1 MDRALHD
8 RPGHIHLLHA
18 QQTDSNPFSRP
29 TTPGHHALQIG
40 FCGLGAM
47 GYPMARNLA
56 KWRNQHVPGSLP
68 VLVWNRTRSKSEDL
82 LKELG
87 EEMITI
93 ADSLEQVASDC
104 DIIFTNL
111 SNDDVVRS
119 VYQTFAKA
127 LQQPKPTKNNK
138 IFVETSTI
146 YPTCAAEVDTLLSN
160 LPSTHFVA
168 SPVFGPP
175 ATAAT
180 AQLLIVMSG
189 DYRSKKEV
197 AHILIPAV
205 GRKVLD
211 LGGNIEKAPTFK
223 LIGNSLILGSL
234 ELLAEVFTL
243 SEKAGIGAGLV
254 HQFIKDMMPAP
265 PLVNYGEKMLHDQFD
280 GSKGF
285 AIDGGLKDSA
295 HIRKLATELDSPMPA
310 LDAAHQH
317 MLTARAL
324 HANQARRGNARFD
337 VLDWSSLVAGARVA
351 AGLDGFDSSKHSKVI
366 PED

>member
-1 MDRALHD
+1 MDHGAQA
-8 RPGHIHLLHA
+8 RPAHAHLLHA
-18 QQTDSNPFSRP
+18 QQTDPNPFSRP

-47 GYPMARNLA
+47 GYPMALNLA
-56 KWRNQHVPGSLP
+56 KWRAQHVPGSLP
-68 VLVWNRTRSKSEDL
+68 ILVWNRTKEKGQNL

-87 EEMITI
+87 EEAITV
-93 ADSLEQVASDC
+93 AESLEQVASEC
-104 DIIFTNL
+104 DIVFTNL
-111 SNDDVVRS
+111 SNDEVVRG

-127 LQQPKPTKNNK
+127 IHDRKTTSNK

-146 YPTCAAEVDTLLSN
+146 YPTLAAELDTLLSN
-160 LPSTHFVA
+160 VPHTHFVT

-175 ATAAT
+175 AVAAT
-180 AQLLIVMSG
+180 AQLLVVMSG

-197 AHILIPAV
+197 AHIIIPAV

-211 LGGNIEKAPTFK
+211 LGGNVEKAPTFK
-223 LIGNSLILGSL
+223 LIGNSMILGSL
-234 ELLAEVFTL
+234 ELLAEVQTL

-254 HQFIKDMMPAP
+254 QQLIKEVLPAP
-265 PLVNYGEKMLHDQFD
+265 PLISYGDKMLHDHFD

-285 AIDGGLKDSA
+285 AIDGGLKDSQ

-324 HANQARRGNARFD
+324 HANQARRGNAHFE
-337 VLDWSSLVAGARVA
+337 VLDWSSLVAGTRAA
-351 AGLDGFDSSKHSKVI
+351 AGLDGFDSNKHSKVV

>member
-1 MDRALHD
+1 MDTSRSS
-8 RPGHIHLLHA
+8 HIHHLHIH
-18 QQTDSNPFSRP
+18 QTDSNPFSRP
-29 TTPGHHALQIG
+29 TTPGHHSVQIG

-56 KWRNQHVPGSLP
+56 KWRKQHVPGSLP
-68 VLVWNRTRSKSEDL
+68 ILVWNRTQTKAQDL

-87 EEMITI
+87 EDAIAI
-93 ADSLEQVASDC
+93 ADSLEQLASES

-119 VYQTFAKA
+119 VYQVFAKA
-127 LQQPKPTKNNK
+127 LQEPKLTKNK

-146 YPTCAAEVDTLLSN
+146 YPTLAAEIDTLLSN
-160 LPSTHFVA
+160 LPSAHFIT
-168 SPVFGPP
+168 SPVFGAPS
-175 ATAAT
+175 AAAA
-180 AQLLIVMSG
+180 AQLLVVMSG

-197 AHILIPAV
+197 AHLLIPAV
-205 GRKVLD
+205 GRKVMD
-211 LGGNIEKAPTFK
+211 LGGNVEKAPTFK
-223 LIGNSLILGSL
+223 LVGNSLILGSI

-243 SEKAGIGAGLV
+243 SEKAGIGASLV
-254 HQFIKDMMPAP
+254 HQFIKEVMPAP
-265 PLVNYGEKMLHDQFD
+265 PLVGYGEKMLHDQFD

-285 AIDGGLKDSA
+285 AIDGGLKDSS

-310 LDAAHQH
+310 LDTAHQH

-324 HANQARRGNARFD
+324 HASQVRRGEAHFD
-337 VLDWSSLVAGARVA
+337 VLDWSSLVAGTRVA
-351 AGLDGFDSSKHSKVI
+351 AGLDGFDSSKHSKVV

>member
-1 MDRALHD
+1 MDRALHE
-8 RPGHIHLLHA
+8 RPGHAHLLHTP
-18 QQTDSNPFSRP
+18 QTDSIPFSRP
-29 TTPGHHALQIG
+29 TTPGQHAAQIG

-56 KWRNQHVPGSLP
+56 KWRREHVPGSLP
-68 VLVWNRTRSKSEDL
+68 ILVWNRTQSKAEEL
-82 LKELG
+82 RKELG
-87 EEMITI
+87 DDLITV
-93 ADSLEQVASDC
+93 ADSLEEIATECEVV
-104 DIIFTNL
+104 FTNL
-111 SNDDVVRS
+111 AEDSVVKN
-119 VYQTFAKA
+119 VYEAFAKA
-127 LQQPKPTKNNK
+127 LKESNPTKNK

-146 YPTCAAEVDTLLSN
+146 YPTVAAELDTLLSKV
-160 LPSTHFVA
+160 PHTHFVT

-175 ATAAT
+175 ASAAA

-189 DYRSKKEV
+189 DYRSKKEI

-205 GRKVLD
+205 GRKAMD

-243 SEKAGIGAGLV
+243 SEKAGIGASQV
-254 HQFIKDMMPAP
+254 QQFIKDTMPAP
-265 PLVNYGEKMLHDQFD
+265 PLISYGEKMVQDNFD

-324 HANQARRGNARFD
+324 HANQVRRGHAHYG

-351 AGLDGFDSSKHSKVI
+351 AGLDGFDSSKHQKVV

>member
-1 MDRALHD
+1 MDRASSHD
-8 RPGHIHLLHA
+8 RPGHIHLLHT

-29 TTPGHHALQIG
+29 ATPGHHALQIG

-56 KWRNQHVPGSLP
+56 KWRKDHVQGSLP
-68 VLVWNRTRSKSEDL
+68 ILVWNRTKTRSDEL
-82 LKELG
+82 VKELG
-87 EEMITI
+87 DDAVTV
-93 ADSLEQVASDC
+93 ADSLEQLANEC
-104 DIIFTNL
+104 DVVLTNL
-111 SNDDVVRS
+111 SEDSVVKS
-119 VYQTFAKA
+119 VYQVFAKA
-127 LQQPKPTKNNK
+127 LEESKPTKNK
-138 IFVETSTI
+138 IFVETSTV
-146 YPTCAAEVDTLLSN
+146 YPTLAAEIDILLSN
-160 LPSTHFVA
+160 VPHTHFVT

-175 ATAAT
+175 AAAAA

-205 GRKVLD
+205 GRKAMD

-243 SEKAGIGAGLV
+243 SEKAGIGSGLV
-254 HQFIKDMMPAP
+254 HQFIKDVMPAP
-265 PLVNYGEKMLHDQFD
+265 PLVSYGEKMIHDHFD

-310 LDAAHQH
+310 LDSAHQH

-324 HANQARRGNARFD
+324 HANQVRRGNAHFD
-337 VLDWSSLVAGARVA
+337 VLDWSSLVAGTRVA
-351 AGLDGFDSSKHSKVI
+351 AGLDGFDSSKHQKVV